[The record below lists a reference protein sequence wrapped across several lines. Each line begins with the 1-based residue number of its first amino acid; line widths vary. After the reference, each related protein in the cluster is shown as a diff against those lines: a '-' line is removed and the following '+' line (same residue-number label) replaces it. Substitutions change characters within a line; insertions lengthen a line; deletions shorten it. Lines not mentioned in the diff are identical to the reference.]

1 MGPAVR
7 GRRETPGCLHSFLW
21 PEQQGH
27 PFVCHL
33 TEGLA
38 TRVSVQTLALTC
50 RVALSSDVAARQGR
64 AEGAEGEPSRSS
76 QET

>member
-7 GRRETPGCLHSFLW
+7 GRREAPGRLRCSC
-21 PEQQGH
+21 GRSSRDT

-38 TRVSVQTLALTC
+38 AQVSVQTLALTC
-50 RVALSSDVAARQGR
+50 RVALSSDVAARQER